1 MKPSFS
7 PTIRRRRLARILRD
21 LREESGHTL
30 DSASKESGIPRSTI
44 GRLEGHEGKRIQPAH
59 LDALARLYDLN
70 EETWKSLHQL
80 AKDAGERGWWS
91 KYKDIFSAD
100 GLPSFE
106 VEASC
111 IRTYQTQVIPGLL
124 QTTAYTRAVFTGT
137 SMVQEEQIQRHVDG
151 RMKRQEILNRLY
163 PPEYVA
169 IIDEAALRRP
179 AGGVE
184 AMREQLFHLTE
195 MAKRS
200 RISIHVLPF
209 SAGMHAANLGGF
221 QILDFPEPTDPT
233 IGYMETPTCK
243 IFSEEDED
251 IRRYE
256 TLWREAH
263 NAALTAAQSVS
274 FIGDMITSLKGTP

>member
-21 LREESGHTL
+21 FREESGHTL
-30 DSASKESGIPRSTI
+30 DTASKGSGVPRSTI
-44 GRLEGHEGKRIQPAH
+44 GRLEGPEGKRIQTAH
-59 LDALARLYDLN
+59 LDALARLYNMD
-70 EETWKSLHQL
+70 EESWKSLHQL

-91 KYKDIFSAD
+91 KYKDVFSAD

-111 IRTYQTQVIPGLL
+111 IRTYQAQVIPGLL
-124 QTTAYTRAVFTGT
+124 QTPAYTRAVFTGT
-137 SMVQEEQIQRHVDG
+137 NTFQDEQIQRHVDG
-151 RMKRQEILNRLY
+151 RMKRQEILERLY

-169 IIDEAALRRP
+169 IIDEAALRRF
-179 AGGVE
+179 AGGAEV
-184 AMREQLFHLTE
+184 MREQLDHLAD

-209 SAGMHAANLGGF
+209 SSGMHAAHLGSF
-221 QILDFPEPTDPT
+221 QILEFPEPTDPT
-233 IGYMETPTCK
+233 IGYMDTPTCK
-243 IFSEEDED
+243 IFSEEDEE

-256 TLWREAH
+256 AMWREAH

-274 FIGDMITSLKGTP
+274 FIRDLVTSLKGTV

>member
-7 PTIRRRRLARILRD
+7 PTIRRRRLARILREF
-21 LREESGHTL
+21 REESGHTL
-30 DSASKESGIPRSTI
+30 DTASKESGVPRSTI
-44 GRLEGHEGKRIQPAH
+44 GRLEGPEGKRIQTAH
-59 LDALARLYDLN
+59 LDALARLYNMD
-70 EETWKSLHQL
+70 EASWKSLHQL

-91 KYKDIFSAD
+91 KYKDVFSAD

-151 RMKRQEILNRLY
+151 RMKRQEILERLH

-169 IIDEAALRRP
+169 IIDEAALRRS
-179 AGGVE
+179 AGGEEV
-184 AMREQLFHLTE
+184 MREQLDHLID
-195 MAKRS
+195 MAKRPKM
-200 RISIHVLPF
+200 SIHVLPF
-209 SAGMHAANLGGF
+209 SSGMHAANLGSF

-243 IFSEEDED
+243 IFSEEDGE

-274 FIGDMITSLKGTP
+274 FIRDVIASLKGTT